1 MILSDDTIKLINT
14 AIEQFLKEKNEQLN
28 MYNLD
33 PDNFIPK
40 APTLVRTISLKEI
53 QDAEQKLRRIKHKI
67 IIVRIPYGNYCKIYY
82 YKHHKGNF
90 IIVLNNN
97 NHEVM
102 SVSE

>member
-1 MILSDDTIKLINT
+1 MTLPYNTIKLINT
-14 AIEQFLKEKNEQLN
+14 AIDKFLKEKNEQLN

-40 APTLVRTISLKEI
+40 APTLVRTLSMKEI
-53 QDAEQKLRRIKHKI
+53 QYAEQKFRRIKHKI

-82 YKHHKGNF
+82 YKHREGNF
-90 IIVLNNN
+90 VIVLNNN
-97 NHEVM
+97 NDEVI